1 MSGASVE
8 RPTLERWLMDQTD
21 GFPKRGGLSY
31 PKRLQAVSEYLG
43 NEIHPQVEKGALLHD
58 DGFLTDHGP
67 QHIDTVIRRAG
78 DLLSYPEDGYPH
90 LKAYEV
96 YILLMAIHFHD
107 VGNLYGRR
115 EHEQK
120 LEPIMDRLGVLMGE
134 DMVER
139 QTIRRI
145 AQAHGGRVNGGR
157 DTISR
162 LPIEDHILDC
172 QVRYRTL
179 AAILRLADELADDS
193 GRTNRTLEALK
204 VIPPES
210 QAFHM
215 YAQALQTVAIEP
227 GNGVIKL
234 RFFLTRERTGLIGKG
249 GDEVYLL
256 DEIYARTVKMHYER
270 EYCTRFT
277 RGLVDLDAIDV
288 RIEVYE
294 GENSLALCG
303 EPIEYWLQSSGY
315 PGGEGVKIQD
325 LLPTKAPKSGAEL
338 YRELE
343 HHGEK
348 RIDGAEGQHT

>member
-1 MSGASVE
+1 MSGAGVE
-8 RPTLERWLMDQTD
+8 RPRLERWLMAQTD
-21 GFPKRGGLSY
+21 GFPARGGPWY
-31 PKRLQAVSEYLG
+31 PKRLQAVAEHLG
-43 NEIHPQVEKGALLHD
+43 NHVHPDVEKGALLHN

-107 VGNLYGRR
+107 VGNLYGRPG
-115 EHEQK
+115 HEQK
-120 LEPIMDRLGVLMGE
+120 LEPIMDHLGVLVGE

-139 QTIRRI
+139 QAIRRI
-145 AQAHGGRVNGGR
+145 AQAHGGRINGDR

-172 QVRYRTL
+172 RVRYRTL

-193 GRTNRTLEALK
+193 GRTNRTLAALG

-227 GNGVIKL
+227 ENGVIKL
-234 RFFLTRERTGLIGKG
+234 RFYLTREQTGLIGKG
-249 GDEVYLL
+249 GGQVYLL

-294 GENSLALCG
+294 KENSLALCG
-303 EPIEYWLQSSGY
+303 EPIGYRLQSSGY
-315 PGGEGVKIQD
+315 PGVEGAKIGD
-325 LLPTKAPKSGAEL
+325 LLPNQTLKSGAEL
-338 YRELE
+338 CHELE
-343 HHGEK
+343 CRGE
-348 RIDGAEGQHT
+348 GTA